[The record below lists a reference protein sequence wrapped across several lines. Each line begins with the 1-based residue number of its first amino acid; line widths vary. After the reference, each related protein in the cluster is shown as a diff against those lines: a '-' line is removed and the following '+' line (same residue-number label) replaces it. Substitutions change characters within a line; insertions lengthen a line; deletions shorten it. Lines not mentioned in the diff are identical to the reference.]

1 MSHTEKVLFEAE
13 EGPEQRCSVVATSA
27 LLPADVTP
35 TPTGISFVATL
46 QSQA

>member
-27 LLPADVTP
+27 PLPADVAP
-35 TPTGISFVATL
+35 TPTGISLVAAL